1 MVSRGRVAI
10 LGCLLAAMLMASTGW
25 GAGFVKREIWE
36 NTTTTTLNDA
46 VLVAQGGSVPSTTS
60 YLARMDYP
68 GNTMDTYVDKLSG
81 WLVPPVTGNYVF
93 YISSDDDAGLWI
105 IPDANDKAIV
115 NVTDTPP
122 LCSVTGWRGYGDYTS
137 STEQMSAPVAL
148 QAGVPVKMVVIHRD
162 GTGGDFATVA
172 WTLPGGSTIDVIGSQ
187 YFTGEYQAGGPVPTD
202 GQTNVKSGQL
212 SWLPPA
218 LWSGRGTLTYDV
230 YFSADPNLPPS
241 SLVSNDQ
248 TATTF
253 NVGAVNGINLQFGKN
268 YYWRVDVTDPNTGG
282 VGSFTTG
289 ELWSFTTND
298 GKPFI
303 VTAPQ
308 NVFGVLNGDAS
319 FTVVADTLASTT
331 LSYQWS
337 FKTFF
342 GNTWTDI
349 PGATGPTYSK
359 IGLQP
364 ADRGLYRV
372 RVYDTLG
379 NEVFA
384 EARLYMRIGL
394 VNRYSFTD
402 NANDSVSGAH
412 GTVYNA
418 GFEDAPGAS
427 GDPQK
432 RQVFLNNSSRLTSNN
447 TAVPYVDLPNGLVST
462 LGTQATFMAWFT
474 WKETSTGNTW
484 QRVFDFGNST
494 GGENVVGTGNNY
506 IMLTSRSDGRTPR
519 FGYKNRDGGEER
531 YLNASASL
539 TTSSGQV
546 CYAVTWNEDTGRTE
560 MYLNGKLVAAG
571 DIHFKLSQM
580 NDVNNWLGRAQWNDV
595 GFWGSINEFRVY
607 DQALPANAIAEAYAL
622 GPDVLPPNPC
632 VNQPSADIN
641 DDCVIDLNDFAL
653 IAAQWMECGLTTCP

>member
-1 MVSRGRVAI
+1 
-10 LGCLLAAMLMASTGW
+10 MASTGW

-202 GQTNVKSGQL
+202 GQTNVKSGLL

-230 YFSADPNLPPS
+230 YFSTDPNLPPS

-253 NVGAVNGINLQFGKN
+253 DIGAVNGINLQFGKN

-319 FTVVADTLASTT
+319 FTVVADTLANTT

-342 GNTWTDI
+342 GTTWTDI
-349 PGATGPTYSK
+349 PGATEPTYSK

-418 GFEDAPGAS
+418 GFEDAQGTS

-474 WKETSTGNTW
+474 WKETNTGNTW

-506 IMLTSRSDGRTPR
+506 IMLT
-519 FGYKNRDGGEER
+519 
-531 YLNASASL
+531 
-539 TTSSGQV
+539 
-546 CYAVTWNEDTGRTE
+546 
-560 MYLNGKLVAAG
+560 
-571 DIHFKLSQM
+571 
-580 NDVNNWLGRAQWNDV
+580 
-595 GFWGSINEFRVY
+595 
-607 DQALPANAIAEAYAL
+607 
-622 GPDVLPPNPC
+622 
-632 VNQPSADIN
+632 
-641 DDCVIDLNDFAL
+641 
-653 IAAQWMECGLTTCP
+653 